1 MTKAE
6 RVSPITLVGFLFVLA
21 FGVSIAR
28 AQADEI
34 RQFRDWQLV
43 TSGPE
48 CRLVSL
54 VTSKA
59 TGSILM
65 EVSILPGPERS
76 MPYLIAIRVPIGAS
90 LASGIA
96 LRHASQD
103 RTAIGLDWLSCDQ
116 EMCTAGGRLSTQA
129 IANLRR
135 DRSVFVG
142 FRPMPG
148 ARPVNIE
155 LSLMGFTAAT
165 DALNRCVEA

>member
-6 RVSPITLVGFLFVLA
+6 RVLRNGILAFVLVLVLSPI
-21 FGVSIAR
+21 SAR
-28 AQADEI
+28 ADDI
-34 RQFRDWQLV
+34 RQFRDWQLIQ
-43 TSGPE
+43 TGSE

-54 VTSKA
+54 VSSQA
-59 TGSILM
+59 TGSILL
-65 EVSILPGPERS
+65 EVSILPGPDAE

-96 LRHASQD
+96 LRHAGRD
-103 RTAIGLDWLSCDQ
+103 RTAIGLEWLSCDQ
-116 EMCTAGGRLSTQA
+116 EMCTAGGQLSTQA
-129 IANLRR
+129 IGQLRR

-155 LSLMGFTAAT
+155 LSLMGFTAAS
-165 DALNRCVEA
+165 DALNACRRT